1 MANVRDPEPPA
12 NAFTHRFEVA
22 PSDIDMLGHAGN
34 VSWLRWVNEAAT
46 AHSVSIGLDLEAY
59 RALGVLWVVRRH
71 EIDYLGQAFEG
82 ETLEALTWVE
92 TLRGATSLRRTLF
105 RRAADAASLSRAATT
120 WVLLDIA
127 SGRPRRIPR
136 ELLERYG
143 FGG

>member
-1 MANVRDPEPPA
+1 M
-12 NAFTHRFEVA
+12 
-22 PSDIDMLGHAGN
+22 G
-34 VSWLRWVNEAAT
+34 NEAAT

-82 ETLEALTWVE
+82 ETLEVLTWVE

-105 RRAADAASLSRAATT
+105 RRATDAGLLCRAATT

-143 FGG
+143 FSG